1 MIATR
6 TVLTF
11 ALGWV
16 IATVMSP
23 TGFAQVIN
31 APIPSS
37 GNTVTQATGDF
48 DNTELSEGIKQTA
61 WPSIPWPT
69 ITMPKITMPK
79 LPPLWPSDSNSDS
92 PALLQP
98 FFAGYSKVAAGGKK
112 AWEGTKDLFSVFQS
126 KDASKTATRTASK
139 PKTSFWQRL
148 TTRKTESQA
157 PQTVGEFMRQPRNLP

>member
-16 IATVMSP
+16 IASVTTP
-23 TGFAQVIN
+23 TGFAQIIN
-31 APIPSS
+31 APNPSS

-48 DNTELSEGIKQTA
+48 DNTELSGGVKQTA

-98 FFAGYSKVAAGGKK
+98 FVVGYSKVTAGGKK

-126 KDASKTATRTASK
+126 KAALKTTTQNSSK
-139 PKTSFWQRL
+139 PKTSIWQRL
-148 TTRKTESQA
+148 TTRKQKPQT